1 MKYKVIFLD
10 RDGVINK
17 PAPPHDY
24 IKSWEEFEFLP
35 GAIEGLKIL
44 YDLGYKLV
52 IVTNQRG
59 IARGML
65 SWDKL
70 NEIHNKMQ
78 EVLKENGVIIDHI
91 FVCPHDE
98 NDNCDCRKPK
108 DGLLRKIEEY
118 YEVDKENSY
127 MIGDLESDIEAG
139 KVYGVKTVYIRIE
152 DISETDYYFST
163 LKNFIKSLYKDL
175 CHE

>member
-35 GAIEGLKIL
+35 EAIEGLKIL

-65 SWDKL
+65 TWDNL
-70 NEIHNKMQ
+70 NEIHENMQ

-91 FVCPHDE
+91 FVCPHSE
-98 NDNCDCRKPK
+98 TDNCDCRKPK

-118 YEVDKENSY
+118 YEVDKEHSY
-127 MIGDLESDIEAG
+127 MVGDSLADMESGRNYKATTIKVGIESSSFIDFDFNNLEE
-139 KVYGVKTVYIRIE
+139 
-152 DISETDYYFST
+152 FSKWLW
-163 LKNFIKSLYKDL
+163 LKSKK
-175 CHE
+175 

>member
-1 MKYKVIFLD
+1 MKHKVIFLD

-65 SWDKL
+65 TWNKL
-70 NEIHNKMQ
+70 NEIHEKMQ
-78 EVLKENGVIIDHI
+78 EVLKQNGVTIDHI

-98 NDNCDCRKPK
+98 SDNCNCRKPK

-118 YEVDKENSY
+118 YEVDKEHSY
-127 MIGDLESDIEAG
+127 MVGDSVSDMEAG
-139 KVYGVKTVYIRIE
+139 RTYGINTSLIE
-152 DISETDYYFST
+152 PENTNKMDYYFES
-163 LKNFIKSLYKDL
+163 LLFFAKSLMMYNLKF
-175 CHE
+175 

>member
-1 MKYKVIFLD
+1 MKHKVIFLD

-65 SWDKL
+65 TWNKL
-70 NEIHNKMQ
+70 NEIHEKMQ
-78 EVLKENGVIIDHI
+78 EVLKQNGVTIDHI

-98 NDNCDCRKPK
+98 SDNCNCRKPK

-118 YEVDKENSY
+118 YEVDKEHSY
-127 MIGDLESDIEAG
+127 MVGDSVSDIEAG
-139 KVYGVKTVYIRIE
+139 RTYGVCVTIKGNNSVIK
-152 DISETDYYFST
+152 TDYNFTSLREFAIW
-163 LKNFIKSLYKDL
+163 LK
-175 CHE
+175 EEQ